1 MFEGNIECNKSVAV
15 LMVSFISIA
24 ENLLVMVK
32 QVHKGN
38 KINLHDKNNNYNI
51 EGSFLSWIVYRANKY
66 LIIFKQLALWTITSH
81 LWNSVFCCEMGCQKV
96 FSCWRAFKNLWQALY
111 GSFAWQGK
119 GSGWMFDYPIS
130 KRGWQCPYVCSF
142 TLIVQHPVEYHF
154 VMHSDRV
161 EELVTYYKTQ

>member
-66 LIIFKQLALWTITSH
+66 LIIFKQLAL
-81 LWNSVFCCEMGCQKV
+81 
-96 FSCWRAFKNLWQALY
+96 
-111 GSFAWQGK
+111 
-119 GSGWMFDYPIS
+119 
-130 KRGWQCPYVCSF
+130 
-142 TLIVQHPVEYHF
+142 
-154 VMHSDRV
+154 
-161 EELVTYYKTQ
+161 